1 VVELLPGRDVNGMT
15 ALLAVRVLML
25 LASPA

>member
-15 ALLAVRVLML
+15 ALLAVRLLML
-25 LASPA
+25 LASAT